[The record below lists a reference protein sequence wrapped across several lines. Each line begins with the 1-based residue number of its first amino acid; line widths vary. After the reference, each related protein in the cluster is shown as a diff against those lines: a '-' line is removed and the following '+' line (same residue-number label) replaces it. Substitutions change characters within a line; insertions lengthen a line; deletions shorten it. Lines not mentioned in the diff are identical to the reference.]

1 MKPLT
6 DIGEMRLSEAREDG
20 KDYFFKPSFEAMAA
34 VGTPEEIVSTF
45 STIHG
50 ADIQK
55 IIERVSSLPAALPQ
69 HMLNALF
76 QMPGEKILTASMRV
90 LRCCYKGHDDLTPL
104 IGEWKGWSN
113 CVVYRPG
120 ALPKEDII
128 VLAQHLMQHGVVGK
142 AKIRKLQRHETNE
155 YSTEFKA
162 IDYIIAARNH
172 FGMNRDDAAD
182 LTMTEFTLLL
192 AAKYPDQK
200 GFTKEEYDSVAD
212 DFLAQQARRR
222 AMATQQH

>member
-1 MKPLT
+1 MNPLT
-6 DIGEMRLSEAREDG
+6 DIGEMRLSEAREG
-20 KDYFFKPSFEAMAA
+20 GRDYFFKPSFEAMSAI
-34 VGTPEEIVSTF
+34 GTPEEIVSTF
-45 STIHG
+45 SLIHG
-50 ADIQK
+50 AGIQEV
-55 IIERVSSLPAALPQ
+55 IDRVSRLPNALPK

-76 QMPGEKILTASMRV
+76 QMPGEKILTASMDV
-90 LRCCYKGHDDLTPL
+90 LRCCYRGSDELTSL

-120 ALPKEDII
+120 ALKKEDII
-128 VLAQHLMQHGVVGK
+128 VLAQQLMQHGVVGK

-155 YSTEFKA
+155 YSTDFKA

-172 FGMNRDDAAD
+172 FGMSRDDAAN

-212 DFLAQQARRR
+212 DFLAQQAKKR
-222 AMATQQH
+222 ADIPKK

>member
-1 MKPLT
+1 MTPLT
-6 DIGEMRLSEAREDG
+6 DIGEMRLSEVKEGG

-34 VGTPEEIVSTF
+34 IGSPEEIVSTF

-50 ADIQK
+50 AGVQSLIDK
-55 IIERVSSLPAALPQ
+55 VSQTRLKLTQ
-69 HMLNALF
+69 HMMNSIF
-76 QMPGEKILTASMRV
+76 NRPGDEMLTAAMRV
-90 LRCCYKGHDDLTPL
+90 MHCCYKGEGELSPL

-120 ALPKEDII
+120 VITKQDII
-128 VLAQHLMQHGVVGK
+128 VLAQDLMQHGVIGK
-142 AKIRKLQRHETNE
+142 AKIRKLQRHEANE
-155 YSTEFKA
+155 YSNEFKA
-162 IDYIIAARNH
+162 IDYITAARNH
-172 FGMNRDDAAD
+172 FGMSRDDAAN

-212 DFLAQQARRR
+212 DFLAQQAHRRE
-222 AMATQQH
+222 MAAQQH